1 MKRTAIISDVHSN
14 IEALEA
20 VLDDVH
26 EHECEEIL
34 CLGDLLGYGP
44 SPRQVLKIAM
54 DLFELCWHDVREALS
69 DGQVHHRLAVFAR
82 QVTTRVVT
90 RS

>member
-26 EHECEEIL
+26 E
-34 CLGDLLGYGP
+34 Y
-44 SPRQVLKIAM
+44 
-54 DLFELCWHDVREALS
+54 
-69 DGQVHHRLAVFAR
+69 
-82 QVTTRVVT
+82 
-90 RS
+90 